1 LDSDWAATNH
11 KVTRGAK
18 LVKYTMLDVY
28 IHLKAAH
35 DSSGSLDRFP
45 TENQV
50 KSYISSA
57 RKATRERNDP
67 TASAIL
73 RQVAA
78 GPKAG
83 GGGRAKRKSKNPNPN
98 QLKPKKRAPPKK
110 KKSLAKRG
118 GGDGSSSEDSLD
130 DSNPDDEAEVPE
142 DEPSTYVGMEVRKY
156 FDGVGE
162 CRGAVVG
169 HDIDEDTGL
178 ILFIVEY
185 DDKEQEDYN
194 WSELRPLLL
203 CDNSTSPKPGSDRD
217 SDSEND
223 GLPITPLGDNSTS
236 QKPGSDRDSDSENDD
251 LPISALLGSSSAK

>member
-1 LDSDWAATNH
+1 MLEALQLLHPEALNLPEHGEIPSFIGSLVSRAKKGKTGIPGTRAPPVPENVKKLIRDLDSDWAATNH
-11 KVTRGAK
+11 KVMRGDK

-142 DEPSTYVGMEVRKY
+142 DEPSTYVGM
-156 FDGVGE
+156 
-162 CRGAVVG
+162 
-169 HDIDEDTGL
+169 
-178 ILFIVEY
+178 
-185 DDKEQEDYN
+185 
-194 WSELRPLLL
+194 
-203 CDNSTSPKPGSDRD
+203 
-217 SDSEND
+217 
-223 GLPITPLGDNSTS
+223 
-236 QKPGSDRDSDSENDD
+236 
-251 LPISALLGSSSAK
+251 